1 MWDATETCRCRSFFT
16 YMFAHIILL
25 CAYVEMNVMTVS
37 QKKKHQWN
45 YIISLLTEV
54 QCIASAMCV
63 SWCVL
68 YQILASTQPILDES
82 VVLMT
87 NTCIT
92 HHLCPICP
100 WHNPLDH
107 PPVLLVLVKSPPDKR
122 PGSAGAM
129 CFAPQGVSC
138 VPPAS
143 NANTLRYTHTH
154 THLPQH
160 IARLDPIKYC

>member
-1 MWDATETCRCRSFFT
+1 MVLTCGMLLRLADADPSVLTVFFFT
-16 YMFAHIILL
+16 YMFVYIILL

-107 PPVLLVLVKSPPDKR
+107 PPFFLSL
-122 PGSAGAM
+122 
-129 CFAPQGVSC
+129 
-138 VPPAS
+138 
-143 NANTLRYTHTH
+143 
-154 THLPQH
+154 
-160 IARLDPIKYC
+160 